1 MEAWKESLIDS
12 IKFIEEAQRDNL
24 IETNKLNELDDLVV
38 RIQEIIE
45 D

>member
-1 MEAWKESLIDS
+1 MEAWKESLMDS
-12 IKFIEEAQRDNL
+12 IKSIEEAQRDNL

>member
-1 MEAWKESLIDS
+1 MEAWKESLMDS
-12 IKFIEEAQRDNL
+12 IKSIEEAQRDNL

-38 RIQEIIE
+38 RIQELIE

>member
-12 IKFIEEAQRDNL
+12 IKAIEEAQQDNM
-24 IETNKLNELDDLVV
+24 IEADKLNELDDLVV